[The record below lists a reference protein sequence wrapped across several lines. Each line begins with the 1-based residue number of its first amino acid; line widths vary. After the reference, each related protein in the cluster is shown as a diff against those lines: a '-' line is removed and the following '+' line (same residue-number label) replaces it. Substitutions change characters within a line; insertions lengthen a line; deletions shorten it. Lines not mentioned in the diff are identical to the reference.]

1 MHSQAPDRERAL
13 TAIEKSIQDTLRA
26 HSEYLAV
33 LDARW
38 RERVASKFAD
48 NSDDSDDQPN
58 RQHDPEMGIVLEA

>member
-1 MHSQAPDRERAL
+1 M
-13 TAIEKSIQDTLRA
+13 TAIEKSIQDTLKA

-48 NSDDSDDQPN
+48 TSDDSDDQSVVRHN
-58 RQHDPEMGIVLEA
+58 PESPVVLEV